1 MTCKY
6 SISQYTKDKANKL
19 NVYVKIS
26 TNKDKKLDVFD
37 KKNNRKLASVGACG
51 MMDYPSYIESKGI
64 QFANKRRKLYKLRH
78 NKYRNKKGTKSY
90 YADKLLW

>member
-26 TNKDKKLDVFD
+26 TTKDKKIDVFNKDKK
-37 KKNNRKLASVGACG
+37 KIASVGACG
-51 MMDYPSYIESKGI
+51 MMDYPSYIKSKGI
-64 QFANKRRKLYKLRH
+64 KYANQRRKLYKLRH
-78 NKYRNKKGTKSY
+78 NKDRHKKGTNSY
-90 YADKLLW
+90 YASKLLW

>member
-1 MTCKY
+1 MSSKY

-37 KKNNRKLASVGACG
+37 KKNDKRVASIGARG
-51 MMDYPSYIESKGI
+51 MMDYQTYACKQKMKIVQVETCQI
-64 QFANKRRKLYKLRH
+64 Q
-78 NKYRNKKGTKSY
+78 T
-90 YADKLLW
+90 